1 MLNETKM
8 KEYDEYLVDRESREL
23 KGNLT
28 DKEKAENAALKA
40 DKALV
45 AEIFKNRIVY
55 LMNKKLD
62 MKN

>member
-45 AEIFKNRIVY
+45 AEIFKKAKV
-55 LMNKKLD
+55 
-62 MKN
+62 